1 MKRILLLLA
10 ATFIFGTG
18 NAQQLWNSVPEARL
32 AHLEKTDR
40 AAIPSK
46 SQTFSLDLNAMKAA
60 LQAAP
65 SRENYTTPSTLIMPF
80 PNGNGEIEHFRI
92 YEAAVLHPDLGA
104 KHPNIKSYV
113 GQGIENPASSVRFST
128 TIFGLHVMM
137 LSPEGT
143 SYVDPYTKD
152 LQNYL
157 VYKRADV
164 KNPRHFFCGVSGE
177 AQFQES
183 SLALD
188 KPLSVAA
195 SDGVLRTYRLAMA
208 CTVEYAAFHVNA
220 ALLNTAPTPQKKEAV
235 LAAMNV
241 TMTRVNGIYERD
253 MAITM
258 QIIPENEDII
268 FVDADNLD
276 NNDPATLINQIQA
289 VINGAIG
296 SNSYDIGHVVSTSDG
311 GVAALGSVCSN
322 VKAEGVTGT
331 PAPVGDPF
339 DVDYVAHEMGHQFGA
354 EHTFNNNFQRS
365 DDTAVE
371 PGSGSTIMAYA
382 GILPPNVQ
390 SNSDDYF
397 HTVSI
402 SQMVDFVDGLG
413 GTCATE
419 APNGNNAPVILFPA
433 DYMIPR
439 GTAFVLTAEAN
450 DADAGAALTYC
461 WEQVNAN
468 GAESTIDET
477 PSPFSTTGPNFRSLA
492 PTASPE
498 RYFPSLPNVLAG
510 NLTPIWEVTSSVA
523 RTFNFAITVRDN
535 QMPNGGQ
542 TARENIFVN
551 VVNGAGPF
559 GVTSQSNNG
568 ITWIGNETETITW
581 DVAGTTAN
589 GVNTAN
595 VNIFLSTDG
604 GLNFDTLLAE
614 NTPNDG
620 AENITVPNVGAAS
633 CRIMV
638 RAVGNIFYAVND
650 NAFAIQP
657 VAATDDF
664 GLRAF
669 ALYPNPNNGSFS
681 VRFNSDSTD
690 DVTIA
695 VHDIRGR
702 EVYNNQ
708 YKNTGVFTTDVN
720 LQRIQAGMYLV
731 TVSNGNKKEVKK
743 IIIE

>member
-10 ATFIFGTG
+10 ALFVFGTG
-18 NAQQLWNSVPEARL
+18 NAQQLWNSVPETRL

-40 AAIPSK
+40 VSIPSK
-46 SQTFSLDLNAMKAA
+46 SQTFSLNLSAMKAA

-65 SRENYTTPSTLIMPF
+65 SRENYTAPSTLIMPF

-104 KHPNIKSYV
+104 KHPNIKSYI
-113 GQGIENPASSVRFST
+113 GQGIDNPASSVRFST

-137 LSPEGT
+137 FSPEGT
-143 SYVDPYTKD
+143 SYIDPYTKD
-152 LQNYL
+152 LENYL

-164 KNPRHFFCGVSGE
+164 KNPRHFFCGVSSE
-177 AQFQES
+177 AQLQES

-208 CTVEYAAFHVNA
+208 CTVEYAAFHINA
-220 ALLNTAPTPQKKEAV
+220 ALLNTASTADKKAGV

-241 TMTRVNGIYERD
+241 TMTRVNGVYERD

-268 FVDADNLD
+268 FVESDNL
-276 NNDPATLINQIQA
+276 NNNSTGALLGQIQS
-289 VINGAIG
+289 VINGSVG
-296 SNSYDIGHVVSTSDG
+296 SGSYDIGHVVSTSDG
-311 GVAALGSVCSN
+311 GVASLGSVCSN
-322 VKAEGVTGT
+322 NKAQGVTGS
-331 PAPVGDPF
+331 PVPVGDPF
-339 DVDYVAHEMGHQFGA
+339 DIDYVAHEMGHQFGA
-354 EHTFNNNFQRS
+354 THTFNNSFQRS
-365 DDTAVE
+365 PSTAVE

-382 GILPPNVQ
+382 GISPPNVQ
-390 SNSDDYF
+390 SNSDDHF

-402 SQMVDFVDGLG
+402 SQMVDFVNGPG

-419 APNGNNAPVILFPA
+419 TANGNNAPFIPFPSN
-433 DYMIPR
+433 YSIPR
-439 GTAFVLTAEAN
+439 GTAFILPGEAT
-450 DADAGAALTYC
+450 DADGDALTYC

-468 GAESTIDET
+468 GSSSTIDNA
-477 PSPFSTTGPNFRSLA
+477 PSSSSNTGPNFRSNS
-492 PTASPE
+492 PTTSPD
-498 RYFPSLPNVLAG
+498 RYMPSLPDVLAG
-510 NLTPIWEVTSSVA
+510 NLTPTWEVTSFVA
-523 RTFNFAITVRDN
+523 RTFTFALTVRDN
-535 QMPNGGQ
+535 QVPNGGQ
-542 TARENIFVN
+542 TVRDDISVN
-551 VVNGAGPF
+551 VVGGAGPF
-559 GVTSQSNNG
+559 EVTSQSTNG
-568 ITWIGNETETITW
+568 IAWLGDETETITW

-589 GVNTAN
+589 GVNVAN
-595 VNIFLSTDG
+595 VDIFLSTDG

-614 NTPNDG
+614 DTPNDG
-620 AENITVPNVGAAS
+620 SEIITVPNVDATS

-638 RAVGNIFYAVND
+638 RGAGNIFYAVND
-650 NAFAIQP
+650 NTFSIES
-657 VAATDDF
+657 VNSIDDF

-669 ALYPNPNNGSFS
+669 TLYPNPNNGSFS

-690 DVTIA
+690 DVAIA

-702 EVYNNQ
+702 QVYNNQ

-731 TVSNGNKKEVKK
+731 TVTNGNRKEVKK